1 MTTSPLLKNHWGHLM
16 ELDDALDQWL
26 RNVIKLVPNVK
37 QRQKITLVG
46 AEVYKTRLHDITK
59 AKHYDENHKD
69 TSQVT
74 HLADSIEVSGTN
86 IDYIRDGT
94 SLVGFTKKG
103 INHGRIARLLND
115 GTKFIPGDH
124 FVEDAR
130 RSSRQAVLAAQYAE
144 YQRLLKGGN

>member
-1 MTTSPLLKNHWGHLM
+1 M
-16 ELDDALDQWL
+16 ELDDALDKWL
-26 RNVIKLVPNVK
+26 HEVNKLIPDVK

-46 AEVYKTRLHDITK
+46 AEVYKKQLYDITK
-59 AKHYDENHKD
+59 AKHYDKNHTD
-69 TSQVT
+69 TSKVA

-86 IDYIRDGT
+86 VDYIRDGS

-103 INHGRIARLLND
+103 INHARIARLLND

-144 YQRLLKGGN
+144 YQRLLRGSKL

>member
-1 MTTSPLLKNHWGHLM
+1 M
-16 ELDDALDQWL
+16 ELDDALDKWL
-26 RNVIKLVPNVK
+26 HEVNKLIPDVK

-46 AEVYKTRLHDITK
+46 AGVYKKQLYDITK
-59 AKHYDENHKD
+59 SKHYDKNHTD
-69 TSQVT
+69 TSKVA
-74 HLADSIEVSGTN
+74 HLADSIETSGTN
-86 IDYIRDGT
+86 IDYIRDGS

-103 INHGRIARLLND
+103 INHARIARLLND

-144 YQRLLKGGN
+144 YQRLLRGSKL

>member
-1 MTTSPLLKNHWGHLM
+1 M
-16 ELDDALDQWL
+16 ELDDALDKWL
-26 RNVIKLVPNVK
+26 HEVNKLIPDVK

-46 AEVYKTRLHDITK
+46 AEVYKKHLYDITK
-59 AKHYDENHKD
+59 AKHYDKNHTD
-69 TSQVT
+69 TSKVA
-74 HLADSIEVSGTN
+74 HLADSIETSGTN
-86 IDYIRDGT
+86 IDYIRDGS

-103 INHGRIARLLND
+103 INHARIARLLND

-144 YQRLLKGGN
+144 YQRLLRGSKL

>member
-1 MTTSPLLKNHWGHLM
+1 M
-16 ELDDALDQWL
+16 ELDDALDKWL
-26 RNVIKLVPNVK
+26 HEVNKLIPDVK

-46 AEVYKTRLHDITK
+46 AEVYKKQLHDIAK
-59 AKHYDENHKD
+59 DKHYDKNHTD
-69 TSQVT
+69 TSKVA

-86 IDYIRDGT
+86 IDYIRDGS

-103 INHGRIARLLND
+103 INHARIARILND
-115 GTKFIPGDH
+115 GRKGVPGDH

-144 YQRLLKGGN
+144 YQRILRGSKL